1 MRNGC
6 VDVFLGVEQFDVLGN
21 AARHAEQLHELALRR
36 LFRKELAIAG
46 KRQLPHMQL
55 RRASAIERASM
66 GQRLLH
72 HERDERA
79 AQDQHHVAFAQQRIP
94 YALQH
99 GKKRVVGLPQVLEF
113 VKHDDDALRDVLRQA
128 VKQVVPAIEG
138 RVPDQVVVKE
148 IGYHALEGGAVLG
161 FRFLGCQEID
171 ATLVL
176 QEVHQQ
182 RRFADSATAIH
193 HHERRLVAL
202 VLALK
207 RHALVFTGDQHAQ
220 ASRFAVGRRKTLL
233 YFKV

>member
-1 MRNGC
+1 MRC
-6 VDVFLGVEQFDVLGN
+6 STERN
-21 AARHAEQLHELALRR
+21 ALLAFPR
-36 LFRKELAIAG
+36 
-46 KRQLPHMQL
+46 
-55 RRASAIERASM
+55 
-66 GQRLLH
+66 
-72 HERDERA
+72 
-79 AQDQHHVAFAQQRIP
+79 
-94 YALQH
+94 
-99 GKKRVVGLPQVLEF
+99 LEF

-176 QEVHQQ
+176 QEVDEQ

-220 ASRFAVGRRKTLL
+220 ASRFAVGEARHYYTLKYNNAKYKIL
-233 YFKV
+233 LQERS